1 MERTPEVIIS
11 EAVIIHE
18 LAESKLTPEERK
30 LLERLDNSS
39 TIYENNTGRQMNGEQ
54 WIELINSIPGVEEA
68 LDKYSNLMNFYEKKF
83 EDKSLRV
90 N

>member
-39 TIYENNTGRQMNGEQ
+39 TIYENNTGRQMNGE
-54 WIELINSIPGVEEA
+54 
-68 LDKYSNLMNFYEKKF
+68 
-83 EDKSLRV
+83 
-90 N
+90 